1 MFEINNK
8 LLNDIK
14 EYCSYNDIEDVSGY
28 INRLL
33 KKSFMEE
40 KYGKKP
46 DIFNKQE
53 KQVTNEVSNKP
64 IEENKI
70 DIVEETPKLV
80 NKEVPKESNSIN
92 LESLNIK
99 EETKQKT
106 EEIEKPKKSN
116 RRKLS

>member
-1 MFEINNK
+1 MIEINNK

-28 INRLL
+28 INKLL

-64 IEENKI
+64 IEEVKI
-70 DIVEETPKLV
+70 EETPKLD

-92 LESLNIK
+92 LERLNIK